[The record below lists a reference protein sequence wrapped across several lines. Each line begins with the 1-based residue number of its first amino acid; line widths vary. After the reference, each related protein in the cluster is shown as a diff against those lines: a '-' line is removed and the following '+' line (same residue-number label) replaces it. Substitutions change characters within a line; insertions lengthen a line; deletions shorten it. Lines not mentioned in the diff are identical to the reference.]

1 MLNNII
7 IIYNILYII
16 ITIVL
21 YINPPESRNHLNVAK
36 WQSGDVAKVEANV
49 RMARKQLKNGR
60 EATQEWQGSNVRMAG
75 KQRKNEAEAM
85 EEFIEKMKVRK
96 LFGQV
101 RKKS

>member
-49 RMARKQLKNGR
+49 RMTK
-60 EATQEWQGSNVRMAG
+60 
-75 KQRKNEAEAM
+75 KQRKNGQEAT
-85 EEFIEKMKVRK
+85 
-96 LFGQV
+96 
-101 RKKS
+101 

>member
-36 WQSGDVAKVEANV
+36 WQSGDVAKVEANS
-49 RMARKQLKNGR
+49 RMAGKQLKNGR
-60 EATQEWQGSNVRMAG
+60 EA
-75 KQRKNEAEAM
+75 K
-85 EEFIEKMKVRK
+85 
-96 LFGQV
+96 
-101 RKKS
+101 

>member
-49 RMARKQLKNGR
+49 RMARKQLKNGQK
-60 EATQEWQGSNVRMAG
+60 AT
-75 KQRKNEAEAM
+75 
-85 EEFIEKMKVRK
+85 
-96 LFGQV
+96 
-101 RKKS
+101 

>member
-16 ITIVL
+16 IIIVL
-21 YINPPESRNHLNVAK
+21 YTNPPDSRNHLNVAK
-36 WQSGDVAKVEANV
+36 WQSGDVAKVEA
-49 RMARKQLKNGR
+49 K
-60 EATQEWQGSNVRMAG
+60 VRMAG
-75 KQRKNEAEAM
+75 KQRKNGAEAM

>member
-36 WQSGDVAKVEANV
+36 WQSGDVAKVEPNV

-60 EATQEWQGSNVRMAG
+60 EATSEWPRSNVRM
-75 KQRKNEAEAM
+75 K
-85 EEFIEKMKVRK
+85 
-96 LFGQV
+96 
-101 RKKS
+101 

>member
-49 RMARKQLKNGR
+49 RMA
-60 EATQEWQGSNVRMAG
+60 G
-75 KQRKNEAEAM
+75 KQRKNGKEAT
-85 EEFIEKMKVRK
+85 
-96 LFGQV
+96 
-101 RKKS
+101 